1 MVSSNLE
8 TCINTECQGQKLRIQ
23 RTVLRYPHGI
33 LLGEPIVKHQI
44 KKCPRC
50 KREYPFEQL
59 HLLIPPHGNYAYDI
73 IIYVGVERFR
83 HHRQNLEIQDQL
95 LKRFKLRLPESTINE
110 LAHQFIDYFSAVHY
124 AKANDI
130 DQFIKSNGGYVAHF
144 DGTCEAGTGVLFSAI
159 DEVSKIV
166 LLTTRMPSENLDEVK
181 RFFNK
186 CKNLYGNPLAIMRD
200 LNFNYL
206 PAIKKVFGQVV
217 KHDLICQYH
226 FLENVGKAI
235 LKKAHQQLTNI
246 IRNLKVK
253 TQFKSI
259 RKKLV
264 QTTIDK
270 PSISSKQLEQFI
282 ETPNSYID
290 IDIML
295 NLDKTILQK
304 HLTYI
309 ILRWLDDYSSELKGE
324 YFPFDQPA
332 LVYYRRGVQ
341 IYDLLT
347 QILDNS
353 KQLKKSQKQTLSTI
367 VRNLEP
373 FKKDKTLLQVV
384 DCLEKQVSLFTQLRD
399 ILRFNRADRKPIL
412 RQHPPPSSTIEEVK
426 DTEERLKQFRQ
437 NLRLNVKTNSKE
449 TDKEIKSASKKILY
463 YLDKYMDVLVGHVVT
478 IPGKNKVIL
487 LDRTNNLSEQHF
499 SKTKK
504 RWRRKLGIKKMTRHL
519 QAARHEE
526 LLLDNLDQVD
536 YIKIVYDGSSDNM
549 SSLFAAYCHE
559 ARQVRKLRYN
569 RQERRS
575 LPIEKKLLRKS
586 DVLPEVMDA
595 LRTVLKKVA

>member
-1 MVSSNLE
+1 
-8 TCINTECQGQKLRIQ
+8 
-23 RTVLRYPHGI
+23 LRYPRGI

-59 HLLIPPHGNYAYDI
+59 HQLIPPHGNYAYDI
-73 IIYVGVERFR
+73 IIYVGLERFS
-83 HHRQNLEIQDQL
+83 HHRQNLEIQEQIL
-95 LKRFKLRLPESTINE
+95 HRFKLWLPESTINA
-110 LAHQFIDYFSAVHY
+110 LAHQFLDYFSAVHY

-130 DQFIKSNGGYVAHF
+130 DQLIKSNGGYVAHF
-144 DGTCEAGTGVLFSAI
+144 DGTCEAGTSVLFSVI
-159 DEVSKIV
+159 DEISQIV
-166 LLTTRMPSENLDEVK
+166 LLTTRMPSENIKEVK
-181 RFFNK
+181 DFFTK
-186 CKNLYGNPLAIMRD
+186 CKSLYDHPLAIMRD
-200 LNFNYL
+200 LSTNYQ
-206 PAIKKVFGQVV
+206 PAIKDVFDQVV
-217 KHDLICQYH
+217 DLICQYH
-226 FLENVGKAI
+226 FLENVGKAL
-235 LKKAHQQLTNI
+235 LKKTHQQLTNI

-282 ETPNSYID
+282 KNPHININ
-290 IDIML
+290 INIIL

-332 LVYYRRGVQ
+332 LVYYRRCVQ

-347 QILDNS
+347 QLLDNS
-353 KQLKKSQKQTLSTI
+353 KQLKKSQKQTLLTI
-367 VRNLEP
+367 ARNLEP
-373 FKKDKTLLQVV
+373 FKNDKTLLEVANR
-384 DCLEKQVSLFTQLRD
+384 LEKQVNIFTQLRD
-399 ILRFNRADRKPIL
+399 ILRFNRADKKPIL
-412 RQHPPPSSTIEEVK
+412 RQHPPASSTIEEVK
-426 DTEERLKQFRQ
+426 DTEECLKKFRQ
-437 NLRLNVKTNSKE
+437 DLRVKTNSKK
-449 TDKEIKSASKKILY
+449 TDKDIKSASKKVID
-463 YLDKYMDVLVGHVVT
+463 YLDKYMDELVGHLLT

-487 LDRTNNLSEQHF
+487 LNRTNNLSEQHF

-504 RWRRKLGIKKMTRHL
+504 GWRRKLGVKKMTRHL

-526 LLLDNLDQVD
+526 LLLANLDQAD
-536 YIKIVYDGSSDNM
+536 YIKLVYDGSLDNM
-549 SSLFAAYCHE
+549 PSLFATYCNE
-559 ARQVRKLRYN
+559 ARQIRKLRDN
-569 RQERRS
+569 SQERRS

-586 DVLPEVMDA
+586 DVLPKVMEA
-595 LRTVLKKVA
+595 LGTVLKKVA

>member
-1 MVSSNLE
+1 VSSNLE
-8 TCINTECQGQKLRIQ
+8 TCINTECQEQKLHIQ
-23 RTVLRYPHGI
+23 RTVLRYPRGI

-59 HLLIPPHGNYAYDI
+59 HQLIPPHGNYAYDI
-73 IIYVGVERFR
+73 IIYVGLERFS
-83 HHRQNLEIQDQL
+83 HHRQNLEIQEQIL
-95 LKRFKLRLPESTINE
+95 HRFKLWLPESTINA
-110 LAHQFIDYFSAVHY
+110 LAHQFLDYFSAVHY

-130 DQFIKSNGGYVAHF
+130 DQLIKSNGGYVAHF
-144 DGTCEAGTGVLFSAI
+144 DGTCEAGTSVLFSVI
-159 DEVSKIV
+159 DEISQIV
-166 LLTTRMPSENLDEVK
+166 LLTTRMPSENIKEVK
-181 RFFNK
+181 DFFTK
-186 CKNLYGNPLAIMRD
+186 CKSLYDHPLAIMRD
-200 LNFNYL
+200 LSTNYQ
-206 PAIKKVFGQVV
+206 PAIKDVFDQVV
-217 KHDLICQYH
+217 DLICQYH
-226 FLENVGKAI
+226 FLENVGKAL
-235 LKKAHQQLTNI
+235 LKKTHQQLTNI

-282 ETPNSYID
+282 KNPHININ
-290 IDIML
+290 IIL

-332 LVYYRRGVQ
+332 LVYYRRCVQ

-347 QILDNS
+347 QLLDNS
-353 KQLKKSQKQTLSTI
+353 KQLKKSQKQTLLTI
-367 VRNLEP
+367 ARNLEP
-373 FKKDKTLLQVV
+373 FKNDKTLLEVANR
-384 DCLEKQVSLFTQLRD
+384 LEKQVNIFTQLRD
-399 ILRFNRADRKPIL
+399 ILRFNRADKKPIL
-412 RQHPPPSSTIEEVK
+412 RQHPPASSTIEEVK
-426 DTEERLKQFRQ
+426 DTEECLKKFRQ
-437 NLRLNVKTNSKE
+437 DLRVKTNSKK
-449 TDKEIKSASKKILY
+449 TDKDIKSASKKVID
-463 YLDKYMDVLVGHVVT
+463 YLDKYMDELVGHLLT

-487 LDRTNNLSEQHF
+487 LNRTNNLSEQHF

-504 RWRRKLGIKKMTRHL
+504 GWRRKLGVKKMTRHL

-526 LLLDNLDQVD
+526 LLLANLDQAD
-536 YIKIVYDGSSDNM
+536 YIKLVYDGSLDNM
-549 SSLFAAYCHE
+549 PSLFATYCNE
-559 ARQVRKLRYN
+559 ARQIRKLRDN
-569 RQERRS
+569 SQERRS

-586 DVLPEVMDA
+586 DVLPKVMEA
-595 LRTVLKKVA
+595 LGTVLKKVA